1 MQILFN
7 INSFSSL
14 SNRGVKFKLNL
25 GSGFADAESCFTLSI
40 TKNKLYKT
48 GYLVQASFQINLGQK
63 DIALLEKIKAFF
75 GGVNF

>member
-25 GSGFADAESCFTLSI
+25 GSGFADAETVCDFRS
-40 TKNKLYKT
+40 
-48 GYLVQASFQINLGQK
+48 QRINC
-63 DIALLEKIKAFF
+63 IKQ
-75 GGVNF
+75 VI